1 MWASN
6 SQFTKACVGCRR
18 KLEHPEKP
26 TSLWGE
32 GANSTEKV
40 HNGNL
45 KDRSLLLGGYDVI
58 RDGRGASETSCGGS
72 STHGGRMEP
81 ISYACLKR

>member
-6 SQFTKACVGCRR
+6 NQFTKVCVDCRR
-18 KLEHPEKP
+18 KLGHPEKP

-45 KDRSLLLGGYDVI
+45 KDRALLGGYNVI
-58 RDGRGASETSCGGS
+58 RAGRGASEPLAAPPTENKWNQLA
-72 STHGGRMEP
+72 TP
-81 ISYACLKR
+81 V